1 MAKIILG
8 STNKE
13 KGKKLKS
20 DGKRIKKMAE
30 SYISREEGQKLIDDS
45 LKKKTESEQLE
56 DTLNKKCVSDDNEV
70 YDLFVAKAKKD
81 ACNAQVDNFKSY
93 IYDDT
98 ELSNSDRL
106 NKILEVYEAIEQFG
120 LSEKDNLKVFK
131 KCLTSDDVYS
141 LVECACIEKERG
153 YDRARE
159 SFGKT
164 RR

>member
-8 STNKE
+8 STSKE
-13 KGKKLKS
+13 KGKVLKT
-20 DGKRIKKMAE
+20 DGKRIEKMAG
-30 SYISREEGQKLIDDS
+30 SYISREDGQRLIDDS
-45 LKKKTESEQLE
+45 LKKKTELEQLD
-56 DTLNKKCVSDDNEV
+56 DTLNKKCVSDGNEV
-70 YDLFVAKAKKD
+70 YDLFVTKAKKD
-81 ACNAQVDNFKSY
+81 ACNAQVDNFRSY

-106 NKILEVYEAIEQFG
+106 NKILEVYEVIEQFG
-120 LSEKDNLKVFK
+120 LSERENLKVFK

-141 LVECACIEKERG
+141 LVECACIERERG

-159 SFGKT
+159 NFGKT